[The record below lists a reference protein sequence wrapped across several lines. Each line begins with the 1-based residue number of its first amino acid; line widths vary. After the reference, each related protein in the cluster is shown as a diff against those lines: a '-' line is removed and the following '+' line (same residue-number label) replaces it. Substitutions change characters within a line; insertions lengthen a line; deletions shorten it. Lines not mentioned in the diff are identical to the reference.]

1 MSKHTPG
8 PWSVRCLDEID
19 EEYRI
24 EAASTLFVDI
34 SPCSDGY
41 TPGQTKFNA
50 RLIAA
55 APELLAVCRK
65 AEPILGQYIDD
76 QCERGDTPTD
86 VAIVLVEM
94 RHAIA
99 RAEEEPCPPN

>member
-8 PWSVRCLDEID
+8 PWRIYDCGTIGSASVRIPGSTDVILPGTVKGATIG
-19 EEYRI
+19 
-24 EAASTLFVDI
+24 EAM
-34 SPCSDGY
+34 C
-41 TPGQTKFNA
+41 NA

-55 APELLAVCRK
+55 APDLLAACRK
-65 AEPILGQYIDD
+65 AEPILDQYIDD

-99 RAEEEPCPPN
+99 RAEGEPCPPN

>member
-8 PWSVRCLDEID
+8 PWTVRCLDETD
-19 EEYRI
+19 EEYRV

-55 APELLAVCRK
+55 APDLLAACEKFVSYYPRGIN
-65 AEPILGQYIDD
+65 PDLDD
-76 QCERGDTPTD
+76 GYLLAR
-86 VAIVLVEM
+86 A
-94 RHAIA
+94 AIA
-99 RAEEEPCPPN
+99 KSEGEPCPPN